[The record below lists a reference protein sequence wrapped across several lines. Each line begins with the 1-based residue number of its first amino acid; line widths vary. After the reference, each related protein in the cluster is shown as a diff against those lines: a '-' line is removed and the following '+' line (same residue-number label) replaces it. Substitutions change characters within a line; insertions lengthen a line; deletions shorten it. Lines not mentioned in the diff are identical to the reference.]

1 MRPVAFCAFLALKGA
16 VVPRVRRQQLSDA
29 LKLILADLDGLIV
42 TSEAGVRL
50 LGNEQVIGL

>member
-1 MRPVAFCAFLALKGA
+1 MASRAFLALNGTMVA
-16 VVPRVRRQQLSDA
+16 WIRRQQLSDA
-29 LKLILADLDGLIV
+29 RKLILADLNGLIV